1 MNVEVILSPA
11 EFGPLAQRD
20 LSGTTCVVFDVLRA
34 TSSMITALHN
44 GAEAIMPVSEIPE
57 ALAMHAKFP
66 QSLLAGERHGVRIGR
81 ELTGSVDFDFGNS
94 PREFTADR
102 VMGRT
107 IIWTTT
113 NGTRAL
119 RACLHADMTLV
130 AALLNLRAVTET
142 LDTLRPRQLVIVAA
156 GTFEEVAY
164 EDVFAAGA
172 LLDRVSPLWQR
183 GALTDSARI
192 AHATFLQAEH
202 SIDTIKSSARN
213 ARKLLSVPEL
223 AADVDV
229 CLKSDSIPLNASLH
243 PDGLI
248 RPMRGFAPR
257 LA

>member
-34 TSSMITALHN
+34 TSSMITALNN
-44 GAEAIMPVSEIPE
+44 GTEAIIPVSEIPE
-57 ALAMHAKFP
+57 ALDIHRGSP
-66 QSLLAGERHGVRIGR
+66 QSMLAGERHGVRINR
-81 ELTGSVDFDFGNS
+81 ELTGNVDFDFGNS
-94 PREFTADR
+94 PREFTPDKVASKS
-102 VMGRT
+102 

-119 RACLHADMTLV
+119 RACLGAEMTLI

-142 LDTLRPRQLVIVAA
+142 LDTLRPKQLVIVCA

-164 EDVFAAGA
+164 EDTFAAGA
-172 LLDRVSPLWQR
+172 LMDRLAHLWQR
-183 GALTDSARI
+183 SNVTDSARI
-192 AHATFLQAEH
+192 AHATFLQANKSTEA
-202 SIDTIKSSARN
+202 IKTSARN
-213 ARKLLSVPEL
+213 ARKLLSVPDL

-229 CLKSDSIPLNASLH
+229 CLQTDSIHLNASLL
-243 PDGLI
+243 PDGSV
-248 RPMRGFAPR
+248 RPMRGFAAR